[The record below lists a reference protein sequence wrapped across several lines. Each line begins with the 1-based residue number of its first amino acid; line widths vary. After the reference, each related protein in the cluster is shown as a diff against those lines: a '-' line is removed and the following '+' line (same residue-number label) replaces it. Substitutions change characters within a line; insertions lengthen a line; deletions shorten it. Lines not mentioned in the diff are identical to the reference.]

1 MKMKTNIYN
10 SMLAGG
16 LLLLCGCS
24 DSWDDHYSDRQGQEG
39 RLTLLDQIKTDP
51 ELSLFAKMIE
61 TAGYGEMLQ
70 SSQTFTVWAPTD
82 DALKDMDLTDK
93 AAVARTLANHI
104 ARFNISTATPDE
116 EGVKMLNGK
125 LMYFSGAG
133 SFGGASIAT
142 ADIHAKNGLMHKMK
156 DAIPYSYN
164 FREYIDTHSHTS
176 RISEFLAQFD
186 EMLLPSQIPGAEG
199 ISGTDTDPVAYNRL
213 LQYPVYG
220 LGDIACEDSVF
231 SMAVPDNQAW
241 NLAYERIKPYFKAY
255 SSDPAVA
262 DSIQRIQT
270 SLAIV
275 SDLVFRTGLAD
286 PVKADSIISTGGSVI
301 SSPSSYFS
309 GMTLTPASNGHL
321 YLASALNYDMTE
333 TFNKK
338 IRIEAEEQTG
348 RTPAAGTTIYTRN
361 VSTDNQFASE
371 ISGQRY
377 IEVFPVSSSRQPGV
391 TFAVPDVLAG
401 AYDIYAT
408 FVPAIVSETGS
419 AADSTRVQFAVSYL
433 AENGR
438 TQSKT
443 FNDKAFLTSGTKM
456 TTIKVASAFK
466 MPVSNYYDRVWYM
479 NPKNDPKDKVTTTSV
494 YVSTNVSNAEF
505 NRNELSRRF
514 RIDRLIFVPV
524 ETEGE

>member
-1 MKMKTNIYN
+1 
-10 SMLAGG
+10 
-16 LLLLCGCS
+16 
-24 DSWDDHYSDRQGQEG
+24 
-39 RLTLLDQIKTDP
+39 
-51 ELSLFAKMIE
+51 
-61 TAGYGEMLQ
+61 
-70 SSQTFTVWAPTD
+70 
-82 DALKDMDLTDK
+82 
-93 AAVARTLANHI
+93 
-104 ARFNISTATPDE
+104 
-116 EGVKMLNGK
+116 
-125 LMYFSGAG
+125 
-133 SFGGASIAT
+133 
-142 ADIHAKNGLMHKMK
+142 
-156 DAIPYSYN
+156 
-164 FREYIDTHSHTS
+164 
-176 RISEFLAQFD
+176 
-186 EMLLPSQIPGAEG
+186 
-199 ISGTDTDPVAYNRL
+199 
-213 LQYPVYG
+213 
-220 LGDIACEDSVF
+220 
-231 SMAVPDNQAW
+231 
-241 NLAYERIKPYFKAY
+241 
-255 SSDPAVA
+255 
-262 DSIQRIQT
+262 
-270 SLAIV
+270 
-275 SDLVFRTGLAD
+275 
-286 PVKADSIISTGGSVI
+286 
-301 SSPSSYFS
+301 
-309 GMTLTPASNGHL
+309 
-321 YLASALNYDMTE
+321 
-333 TFNKK
+333 
-338 IRIEAEEQTG
+338 
-348 RTPAAGTTIYTRN
+348 TIYTRN